1 MIVPPQPPAVTDPI
15 PPSTLLPDLVNEA
28 TAAAVQATT
37 TSPTHSPQEAEQP
50 ASIVQQTNIV
60 TTNNTYNSYAIEVP
74 MAPETTAEQFGQ
86 QQQQLLYQQYYQQY
100 QAQQQQ
106 LPAPASDP
114 AINVPISHLLAG
126 NPYPSLPKM
135 PQASIVHSFAPV
147 YESQAA
153 TSGAG
158 TAAADIYQEYVQNPY
173 NLTLQQHPQQQLHQQ
188 QQQQQQQAPGMANAF
203 PAVATPAN
211 YFNVNV
217 DPSSIPP
224 GSELLYGQ
232 Q

>member
-1 MIVPPQPPAVTDPI
+1 MLQPLIVPPQQLPAATDSQ
-15 PPSTLLPDLVNEA
+15 PSTLLPDLVNEA
-28 TAAAVQATT
+28 TAAAVQATSS
-37 TSPTHSPQEAEQP
+37 SPTHSSQEAIP
-50 ASIVQQTNIV
+50 SVPIVPQTKIV

-74 MAPETTAEQFGQ
+74 MASEPTAEQLEQQ

-106 LPAPASDP
+106 LAAQTSDP

-126 NPYPSLPKM
+126 NAYPSLPKM

-147 YESQAA
+147 YETQAA
-153 TSGAG
+153 TSGNEP
-158 TAAADIYQEYVQNPY
+158 AADIYQEYVQNPY
-173 NLTLQQHPQQQLHQQ
+173 NLTLQQNVQQ
-188 QQQQQQQAPGMANAF
+188 QQTQHQQGPGLATAF

>member
-1 MIVPPQPPAVTDPI
+1 MLQPLIVPPQQPPAATASQ
-15 PPSTLLPDLVNEA
+15 PSTLLPDMVNEA
-28 TAAAVQATT
+28 TAAAVQATSS
-37 TSPTHSPQEAEQP
+37 SPTHSSQEAIP
-50 ASIVQQTNIV
+50 SVPIVPQTNIV
-60 TTNNTYNSYAIEVP
+60 STNNTYNSYAIEVP
-74 MAPETTAEQFGQ
+74 MASEPTAEQLE
-86 QQQQLLYQQYYQQY
+86 QQQLLYQQYYQQY

-106 LPAPASDP
+106 LAAQTSDP

-126 NPYPSLPKM
+126 NAYPSLPKM

-147 YESQAA
+147 YEAQAA
-153 TSGAG
+153 TSGNEP
-158 TAAADIYQEYVQNPY
+158 TSDIYQEYVQNPY
-173 NLTLQQHPQQQLHQQ
+173 NLTLQQNAQQ
-188 QQQQQQQAPGMANAF
+188 QQPEHQQGPGLATAF